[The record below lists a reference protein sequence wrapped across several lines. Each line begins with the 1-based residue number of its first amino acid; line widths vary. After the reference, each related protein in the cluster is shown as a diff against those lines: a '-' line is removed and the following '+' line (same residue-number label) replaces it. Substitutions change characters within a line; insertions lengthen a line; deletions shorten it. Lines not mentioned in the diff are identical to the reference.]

1 MEGALAHARV
11 LLLLHKMILPPFNKR
26 QYIQNILLLF
36 VLLVSLQSFAQTTLG
51 HLTGRITERI
61 TGQPIANAKISIEGQ
76 AETQTD
82 AEGKY
87 SIELTPGT
95 YRGRVTANGYAPAL
109 LPGIVITAKYTLV
122 YDLKLEVQVTEETTV
137 NSGYYA
143 TTADQPISS
152 IALRRA
158 EIRAMPGTGGDVMRV
173 IGTLPG
179 VTSVGMQFADF
190 LVRGGMPGENL
201 TFIDNIPIGD
211 FTYFNDQYDGGK
223 GGRGAVLAPDVFDRL
238 EFSAGGFGARYGDK
252 MSSALDVTIRNANR
266 NRMQGSIFADS
277 GVAGASVE
285 IPLSKRAGWFFSARR
300 SYIDFAL
307 DLFNIGDIGKPRNLD
322 FINKFDFDL
331 NSRNKLTITAMNFN
345 DRATIPYETAIRAA
359 TRRDQ
364 LVAERSSKRFV
375 VGATLSSSLGAKAFS
390 NLTAWG
396 IGEHNDGS
404 FLRLDQKTLQ
414 RQRDLREANLGVKEE
429 LTAAL
434 SPHLNFA
441 GGGGLIVQRGNFF
454 TYERNGV
461 GYSLLSEEYFA
472 ATRTSN
478 FRLGNTPNAYAYGQL
493 AWQINS
499 QFSIAPGMRVDR
511 YGLTSQT
518 LVSPRV
524 SARYRLASRLALNFA
539 SGIYRQPPS
548 TYLYSLSTNNRALD
562 AQRAVH
568 IIGGVEWLASE
579 SVRVTVEAYQ
589 KKYSS
594 LHLQPTKLT
603 PDYVDSGEGYAR
615 GVEISAQKALSGHW
629 SGQVAYSYSV
639 AKVRF
644 TPNNLYFPSD
654 VVRPHQLTLIGLTSW
669 KGLMVASKM
678 RIASGLP
685 YSKLAI
691 LTSPSPTPVQT
702 WALLNEANRNSLQ
715 LPKYFQL
722 DLRVEKKFDFKRWS
736 FAPYADFFNL
746 TRYRNV
752 TEVTYRNF
760 NGPSFLNERKII
772 PIIGARVEF

>member
-1 MEGALAHARV
+1 MNKKLLTQV
-11 LLLLHKMILPPFNKR
+11 LFSFA
-26 QYIQNILLLF
+26 LLF
-36 VLLVSLQSFAQTTLG
+36 NFTIAVFAQAPTG
-51 HLTGRITERI
+51 FLTGRITERI

-76 AETQTD
+76 AEAQTD

-95 YRGRVTANGYAPAL
+95 YRGRVTANGFAPAL
-109 LPGIVITAKYTLV
+109 LSSIVITAKYTLV

-143 TTADQPISS
+143 TSSDQPVSS

-201 TFIDNIPIGD
+201 TFIDNIPVGD

-266 NRMQGSIFADS
+266 KRVQGSIFADS

-285 IPLSKRAGWFFSARR
+285 VPLGERAGWFFSARR

-307 DLFNIGDIGKPRNLD
+307 DLFDIGDIGKPRNLD

-331 NSRNKLTITAMNFN
+331 NARNKLTFTAMNFN
-345 DRATIPYETAIRAA
+345 DRATIPYETAIKAA

-364 LVAERSSKRFV
+364 LVAERSSKRFIF
-375 VGATLSSSLGAKAFS
+375 GATLSSALGTKAFS

-404 FLRLDQKTLQ
+404 FLRLDRKTLQ
-414 RQRDLREANLGVKEE
+414 RQRDLREANFGVKEE
-429 LTAAL
+429 LTASL
-434 SPHLNFA
+434 SPRLNFA
-441 GGGGLIVQRGNFF
+441 GGGGVNVQRGNFYTF
-454 TYERNGV
+454 ERNGE
-461 GYSLLSEEYFA
+461 GYSLLLDEILA
-472 ATRTSN
+472 PTRTSN
-478 FRLGNTPNAYAYGQL
+478 FRLGNTTNAYAYGQL
-493 AWQINS
+493 TWQINS
-499 QFSIAPGMRVDR
+499 QFSVTPGVRLDR

-539 SGIYRQPPS
+539 SGIYRQPP
-548 TYLYSLSTNNRALD
+548 TTFLYSLSANNRTLE

-579 SVRVTVEAYQ
+579 SVRVTIEAYQ
-589 KKYSS
+589 KKYRS
-594 LHLQPTKLT
+594 LHLQPNKLT
-603 PDYVDSGEGYAR
+603 ADYVDTGEGYAR

-629 SGQVAYSYSV
+629 SGQAAYSYSV
-639 AKVRF
+639 SKVRF
-644 TPNNLYFPSD
+644 TPNNLFFPSD
-654 VVRPHQLTLIGLTSW
+654 VVRPHQLTLIGMTSW
-669 KGLMVASKM
+669 KGLLVASKM
-678 RIASGLP
+678 RVASGLP
-685 YSKLAI
+685 YSKLSVFT
-691 LTSPSPTPVQT
+691 LTRQPPINSWV
-702 WALLNEANRNSLQ
+702 LMGEENRNALR

-722 DLRVEKKFDFKRWS
+722 DLRVEKKFDFKGWS

-746 TRYRNV
+746 TRYKNI
-752 TEVTYRNF
+752 TEATYRNF
-760 NGPSFLNERKII
+760 SGPSFLNERKII